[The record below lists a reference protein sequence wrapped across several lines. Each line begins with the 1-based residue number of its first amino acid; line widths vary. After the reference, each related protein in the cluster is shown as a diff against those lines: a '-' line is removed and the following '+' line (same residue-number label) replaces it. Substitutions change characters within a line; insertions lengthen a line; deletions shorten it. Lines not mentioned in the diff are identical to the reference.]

1 MGTLEIFIWVSCA
14 AAAYLYMVNRV
25 RSAVRQIKFED
36 AVRKAVEEAKQ
47 KQKIDLLYGR
57 EGDD

>member
-14 AAAYLYMVNRV
+14 AVAYLYMVNRV

-36 AVRKAVEEAKQ
+36 AVRRAVEEAKQ